1 MNGEPTGVIHDI
13 GYRHYD
19 GPRGGRGPAFMA
31 MAVHGL
37 RGVFGLGRGA
47 RAKIVPF
54 ALVTIMLL
62 PCVVSVAVMA
72 LVKEA
77 GVPYAGY
84 TVFMQT
90 VIAIFLAAQ
99 APYLVAPDLRFRV
112 LPLYIS
118 RPIMIVD
125 YIGAKLLALIVS
137 LFLLIAV
144 PLTVQFAG
152 QLLVGLDVPDS
163 GRDFTAAVVMAA
175 VYAVF
180 LAAVGLA
187 LACVSPRRGL
197 GVAAVIAF
205 YLLLSAIPAVLFG
218 VFSATGRDDVAAWS
232 MLINPFFL
240 VDAVQHAVFGTEPN
254 NGAGYPAGPVPAIAV
269 IVVIALALS
278 ALVLRYR
285 KASSA

>member
-1 MNGEPTGVIHDI
+1 MNGGPAGVIHDI

-31 MAVHGL
+31 LATHSL

-62 PCVVSVAVMA
+62 PCVVSIAVMA
-72 LVKEA
+72 LTKQDA
-77 GVPYAGY
+77 MPYSGY
-84 TVFMQT
+84 TAFMQT

-125 YIGAKLLALIVS
+125 YVGAKLAALIVS

-144 PLTVQFAG
+144 PLTVQYAG
-152 QLLVGLDVPDS
+152 QLLIGLDVPDS
-163 GRDFTAAVVMAA
+163 GRDFTAALVTA
-175 VYAVF
+175 VIYAVF
-180 LAAVGLA
+180 LASVGLA
-187 LACVSPRRGL
+187 LACVTPRRGL

-205 YLLLSAIPAVLFG
+205 YLLLSAVSGVLYG
-218 VFSATGRDDVAAWS
+218 VFTSVGRDGAAAWG

-240 VDAVQHAVFGTEPN
+240 VDAVQHAVFGTEPSN
-254 NGAGYPAGPVPAIAV
+254 DTGYPAGPVPAIAV
-269 IVVIALALS
+269 VVVIALALS
-278 ALVLRYR
+278 ALLLRYR
-285 KASSA
+285 KASTA